1 VPFTGSHPA
10 AVLPLMR
17 SGLVPS
23 ALVIGSMVPDLFYYL
38 PLSDGIE
45 SQLSHHTHTAVGVLG
60 LDLVLGLAV
69 FVIWQVLVAPLAV
82 AVAGQAVRARL
93 APGLPVPWR
102 RHFAGLRAA
111 GTVLV
116 SLWVGAATHVFWD
129 EFTHPGRWGAR
140 HLSWLADSHG
150 PLAGYQWAQYA
161 SGVVGALL
169 IADAVR
175 RWWQHTPVAARPVEG
190 PVEGR
195 ADLQAEGWPDLQAGV
210 DGHGPAP
217 QRVLSRSG
225 LIAVVATIV
234 VAGLAGASAGA
245 VHDWQPTH
253 SIHDALFGFATWGGG
268 ATLFAI
274 LTCALIN
281 AYPAKPLS

>member
-38 PLSDGIE
+38 PLPDDVE
-45 SQLSHHTHTAVGVLG
+45 SRLSHHTHTAVGVLG

-69 FVIWQVLVAPLAV
+69 FLIWQVLVAPLAV
-82 AVAGQAVRARL
+82 AVAGPAVRARL

-102 RHFAGLRAA
+102 RHFAGPRAA
-111 GTVLV
+111 GTVLI
-116 SLWVGAATHVFWD
+116 SLWVGAATHVLWD

-150 PLAGYQWAQYA
+150 PLVGYQWAQYA

-175 RWWQHTPVAARPVEG
+175 RWWRPPPVADGQGEA
-190 PVEGR
+190 
-195 ADLQAEGWPDLQAGV
+195 
-210 DGHGPAP
+210 DGHEPRP

-225 LIAVVATIV
+225 LVAVVATIV
-234 VAGLAGASAGA
+234 VAGLAGASVGA

-253 SIHDALFGFATWGGG
+253 SIHDALFGLATWGGG

-274 LTCALIN
+274 LTCALIH
-281 AYPAKPLS
+281 AYPANPLP